1 MGGQDVPDFSQS
13 SARRWCGTGGGL
25 TAGRQALVVFKA
37 PGPSFLDRFA
47 EEAVTLEKPLPPAS
61 ASVPMHPLYG
71 ALGTPRRQGS
81 PGAGKRVRDGRR
93 AC

>member
-1 MGGQDVPDFSQS
+1 MVRDG
-13 SARRWCGTGGGL
+13 RR
-25 TAGRQALVVFKA
+25 ADGRPPALVVFKA

-81 PGAGKRVRDGRR
+81 PRGW
-93 AC
+93 